1 LYTNFYNLFT
11 NYNLGE
17 GQTLKLCL

>member
-1 LYTNFYNLFT
+1 LYNLFT

-17 GQTLKLCL
+17 GQTLKLRP